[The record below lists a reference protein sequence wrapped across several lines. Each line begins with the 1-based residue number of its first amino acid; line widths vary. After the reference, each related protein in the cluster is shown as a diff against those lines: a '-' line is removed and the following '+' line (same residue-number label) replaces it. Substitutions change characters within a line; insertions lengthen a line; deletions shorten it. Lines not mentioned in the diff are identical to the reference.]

1 MFITHNYLSIVSKP
15 KILVTYDSLYKV
27 IDCLDNLQEWKVVI
41 DEFQC
46 LLNDSTFKADTE
58 MKLLEKL
65 KGLPYVTYLSA
76 TPILDKY
83 LSQIEYFDDVPYYQ
97 LDWMDKYKVQV
108 HRRKTNTPIASAQ
121 NIVREYL
128 KGNYPILPEEDGSEL
143 KSTECVIF

>member
-1 MFITHNYLSIVSKP
+1 MHEKISNDRFGFITHNYLSIVSKP

-27 IDCLDNLQEWKVVI
+27 IDYLDNLQKWKVVI

-97 LDWMDKYKVQV
+97 LDWMDKF
-108 HRRKTNTPIASAQ
+108 ASLA
-121 NIVREYL
+121 NSLGVDEY
-128 KGNYPILPEEDGSEL
+128 
-143 KSTECVIF
+143 